1 MKSSTAKYP
10 TIIKTIIAIAAAIT
24 AAFVLRSLYTAAT
37 EDPSAGGMT
46 SQYQDMMVKSREMF
60 VEKADDIQL
69 ATMELLRLPSAEIMT
84 DASGAPKILTP
95 DGAED
100 AAPLAGEAA
109 DSLAALFAPYD
120 CGGRVYN
127 IEVTPEAVVFYTG
140 YYGSGCVGFL
150 YERELDTVS
159 GYTEMFELSENWK
172 LFYLMSED

>member
-1 MKSSTAKYP
+1 MKSNAKYP
-10 TIIKTIIAIAAAIT
+10 TIIKTVVAALAAVA
-24 AAFVLRSLYTAAT
+24 AAFVLHLLYSAAT

-69 ATMELLRLPSAEIMT
+69 ATMELLKLPAAEILT
-84 DASGAPKILTP
+84 DSAGTPKILTP

-100 AAPLAGEAA
+100 AAPLAGEAGE
-109 DSLAALFAPYD
+109 SLAAVFAPYD

-127 IEVTPEAVVFYTG
+127 VEVTPQAVVFYTG

>member
-1 MKSSTAKYP
+1 MKSNAKYP
-10 TIIKTIIAIAAAIT
+10 TIIKTVVAALAAVA
-24 AAFVLRSLYTAAT
+24 AAFVLHLLYSAAT

-46 SQYQDMMVKSREMF
+46 SQYQDMMLTAREMF
-60 VEKADDIQL
+60 VEKADDVQL

-84 DASGAPKILTP
+84 DSSGAPKILTP

-100 AAPLAGEAA
+100 AAALAGDAA

-159 GYTEMFELSENWK
+159 GYTEMLELSENWK
-172 LFYLMSED
+172 IFYLMSED

>member
-1 MKSSTAKYP
+1 MKSTAKYP
-10 TIIKTIIAIAAAIT
+10 TIIKTVVAALAAVA
-24 AAFVLRSLYTAAT
+24 AAFVLRALYSAAT

-46 SQYQDMMVKSREMF
+46 SRYQDMMLTAREMF

-69 ATMELLRLPSAEIMT
+69 ATMELLKLPSAEIMS

-100 AAPLAGEAA
+100 AAALAGEAGE
-109 DSLAALFAPYD
+109 SLLAVFAPYE

-127 IEVTPEAVVFYTG
+127 VEVTGEAVVFYTG

-150 YERELDTVS
+150 YERELDGVS

-172 LFYLMSED
+172 IFYLMSED